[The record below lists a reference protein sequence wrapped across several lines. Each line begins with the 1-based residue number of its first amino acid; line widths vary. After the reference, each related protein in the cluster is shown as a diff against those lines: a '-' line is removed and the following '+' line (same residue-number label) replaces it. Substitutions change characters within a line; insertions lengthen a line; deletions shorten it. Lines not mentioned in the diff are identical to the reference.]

1 MTDQVTTKGK
11 TVADAVA
18 EALLQLGARKN
29 EVNITVIDEP
39 KEGVFGFLGR
49 RSAKVEV
56 TKKRRSSKRQSNNR
70 RRPQKTENRPKQNLK
85 PKAAAKKKAPAKEP
99 EQKTQPAKNGRSRV
113 SATPIGEPVK
123 ALTITKTIAKT
134 DVSESAQLQQNLS
147 EKLMNICGF
156 PCRCEVTSDEYN
168 RIKIITDADSA
179 GILIGRR
186 GYTIDAIEHLVD
198 RMSARAMS
206 EHVRMNLDVNNYRV
220 RRNSELVAD
229 TKVAVTSV
237 LDSGESV
244 HLEPVCAR
252 ERRLMHMEVADIEGL
267 DTYTSGY
274 GPKRHVVI
282 CKEGSRPKREK
293 TCWIKSGPC

>member
-1 MTDQVTTKGK
+1 
-11 TVADAVA
+11 
-18 EALLQLGARKN
+18 
-29 EVNITVIDEP
+29 
-39 KEGVFGFLGR
+39 
-49 RSAKVEV
+49 
-56 TKKRRSSKRQSNNR
+56 
-70 RRPQKTENRPKQNLK
+70 
-85 PKAAAKKKAPAKEP
+85 
-99 EQKTQPAKNGRSRV
+99 
-113 SATPIGEPVK
+113 
-123 ALTITKTIAKT
+123 
-134 DVSESAQLQQNLS
+134 
-147 EKLMNICGF
+147 MNICGF
-156 PCRCEVTSDEYN
+156 PCRTEVTSDEYN

-229 TKVAVTSV
+229 TKAAMSSV
-237 LDSGESV
+237 LESGESV

-252 ERRLMHMEVADIEGL
+252 ERRLMHMEVADAEGL

-282 CKEGSRPKREK
+282 CKEGSQPKREK
-293 TCWIKSGPC
+293 PAE